1 MKDWNRESLK
11 YLMSK
16 TKNDMFRKIIAS
28 ILLAGCVSAVSLAQ
42 DKIVDQIVA
51 IVGQNIIMKSDI
63 ESMYMQQQAQGI
75 VSDGDMKCE
84 ILEDFLVEKLLLAE
98 AQLDT
103 TIEVTDSQLN
113 QNLDQ
118 RMQYFV
124 QHLGTEKA
132 VEEYFQKPIV
142 QIKADLEEVLRNQ
155 SMTSQMQGKIIDKV
169 QVTPAEVRYYFRN
182 LPQNEVPIIEP
193 QVEYAQITLVPPIEL
208 EEENRIK
215 ARLREFKKRV
225 EEGESTFAT
234 LAVLYSEDGSAANGG
249 ELGYTGRA
257 QLDPAYASA
266 AFNLKG
272 DRVSNVVKSEF
283 GYHIVQLVDR
293 RGDQV
298 NTRHIIL
305 KPKPAP
311 EAMEQAQQRLDS
323 LANFIR
329 DEKMTFEEAALRYSF
344 DKNSR
349 NSGGKAINPETMS
362 TRWKTEELDPDV
374 SKVLDV
380 LKINEIS
387 DPFKTIDDKQRTV
400 YKVVRLISR
409 TKQHRAN
416 LQEDYQ
422 MLSDHYQAKKQ
433 EEAMN
438 KWISEQQAKTY
449 IRIDN
454 TYTNCNFKFEG
465 WVK

>member
-1 MKDWNRESLK
+1 
-11 YLMSK
+11 
-16 TKNDMFRKIIAS
+16 
-28 ILLAGCVSAVSLAQ
+28 
-42 DKIVDQIVA
+42 
-51 IVGQNIIMKSDI
+51 
-63 ESMYMQQQAQGI
+63 MYMQQQAQGI

>member
-1 MKDWNRESLK
+1 MKDWNQESLK

-16 TKNDMFRKIIAS
+16 TNNYMFKKLIAG
-28 ILLAGCVSAVSLAQ
+28 ILLTGCVSSVSLAQ

-124 QHLGTEKA
+124 QHLGSEKA

-182 LPQNEVPIIEP
+182 LKESEIPMIEP

-215 ARLREFKKRV
+215 TRLRELKKRV
-225 EEGESTFAT
+225 EDGDNFAT
-234 LAVLYSEDGSAANGG
+234 LAVLYSEDGSATNGG

-257 QLDPAYASA
+257 QLDPAYAAA

-283 GYHIVQLVDR
+283 GYHILQLVGR

-298 NTRHIIL
+298 NTRHIIM

-311 EAMEQAQQRLDS
+311 EALEQAQQRLDS

-329 DEKMTFEEAALRYSF
+329 DEKMTFEEAAMRYSF

-362 TRWKTEELDPDV
+362 TRWKTQELDPDV
-374 SKVLDV
+374 SKVLDG

-387 DPFKTIDDKQRTV
+387 DPFQTIDDKQRTV
-400 YKVVRLISR
+400 FKIVKLISR
-409 TKQHRAN
+409 TNQHRAN

-433 EEAMN
+433 EESMN

-465 WVK
+465 WIK

>member
-1 MKDWNRESLK
+1 
-11 YLMSK
+11 
-16 TKNDMFRKIIAS
+16 
-28 ILLAGCVSAVSLAQ
+28 
-42 DKIVDQIVA
+42 
-51 IVGQNIIMKSDI
+51 
-63 ESMYMQQQAQGI
+63 
-75 VSDGDMKCE
+75 
-84 ILEDFLVEKLLLAE
+84 LLLAE

-305 KPKPAP
+305 KPKPAL